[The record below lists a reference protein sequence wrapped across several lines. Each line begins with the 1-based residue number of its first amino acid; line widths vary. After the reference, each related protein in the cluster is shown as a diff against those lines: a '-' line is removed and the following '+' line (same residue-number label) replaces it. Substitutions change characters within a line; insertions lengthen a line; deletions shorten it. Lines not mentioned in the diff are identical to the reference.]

1 MGLKATISALIGD
14 ATASGRSM
22 LTAAN
27 AAAQKTLLSLVKGD
41 VGLGNVDNTSDANKP
56 VSTAQ
61 QTALN
66 LKAALISPALVTP
79 DLGTPSAGTLTNCT
93 FPTLNQNTTGSA
105 ATLTTP
111 RTINGVSFN
120 GSANITV
127 TAAGSTLS
135 DTVTVAN
142 GGTGLIALGT
152 ALQVL
157 RVNAGATALEYATV
171 GGSGDVVGPASAT
184 DNAVARY
191 DTTTGKLVQN
201 STVII
206 DDSGNVN
213 GVNTLTVADAVSS
226 TITANAVSGLTAGA
240 TGTVTNNTTNGLY
253 NSAVK
258 ITNDVVAAGSVAT
271 FNVGLQV
278 SLTTGNSIGVAIV
291 GTHTQGIFI
300 GPTQLVASSPMTCAL
315 HSTSTATR
323 QFLFNNST
331 VGTTGTDGTYFSQAT
346 SGEWY
351 LINQEAA
358 GRVELYAGNGIATF
372 ILSPTTRAAF
382 INWTTTT
389 LVGLVVKAPASQSA
403 NLQEWQNSSGTALSV
418 IRSNGGIGIVSM
430 ADSAAA
436 NSTLYFSTDASKLV
450 WKDAGGTVNN
460 LY

>member
-157 RVNAGATALEYATV
+157 RVNAGATALEYAAASGGGI
-171 GGSGDVVGPASAT
+171 GGSTGGTTNRVLTANGTGGAT
-184 DNAVARY
+184 LQACPV
-191 DTTTGKLVQN
+191 T
-201 STVII
+201 I
-206 DDSGNVN
+206 DSSGNVT
-213 GVNTLTVADAVSS
+213 GVNTLTVADAVSA
-226 TITANAVSGLTAGA
+226 TITANTVSGVTTGA
-240 TGTVTNNTTNGLY
+240 TGTITNNTTNGLY
-253 NSAVK
+253 NSTVK
-258 ITNDVVAAGSVAT
+258 ITNDVVASGSVAT

-278 SLTTGNSIGVAIV
+278 GLTTGNSIGIAVV
-291 GTHTQGIFI
+291 GSQTAGIFI
-300 GPTQLVASSPMTCAL
+300 GPSQLVASAPMTCAL

-331 VGTTGTDGTYFSQAT
+331 LGTTGTDGTYFSQAT

-351 LINQEAA
+351 LINQETA
-358 GRVELYAGNGIATF
+358 GRLEFYAGNGISTF

-418 IRSNGGIGIVSM
+418 IRSNGGIGVVSM

-436 NSTLYFSTDASKLV
+436 NSTLYYSTDAAKLV